1 MTYSIADY
9 ENRYAN
15 HIAEANRKGNY
26 DTEKIIAN
34 AIRLS
39 RVATRKDFE
48 DFKETFKDYDHGL
61 GHWKKWG
68 GGNKRASGTTA
79 TRKAKIAAISKAV
92 GDSADSVNVT
102 QAPDINRNDYAHS
115 SYDDGLGFRVNQFL
129 AGINAKANDTQGKN
143 MPSNPSIGYSNHS
156 RTNSYNTHGVGTRS
170 DGSKGTYGGPSVSAG
185 TYGGISSNSS
195 SPRLSRFAMS
205 FSVPSNLRSLY
216 TGAFNIAGGP
226 DPNRGL
232 NRGATYGRD
241 GEKTSI
247 TTDSDFGIRM
257 RNQVLAD
264 MARFKA

>member
-9 ENRYAN
+9 KDRYAK
-15 HIAEANRKGNY
+15 HIAEAGATSDEDVAKA
-26 DTEKIIAN
+26 IAK
-34 AIRLS
+34 ALYWS
-39 RVATRKDFE
+39 RVATPQDFE
-48 DFKETFKDYDHGL
+48 KFHETFKDYDHGL
-61 GHWKKWG
+61 GGWKKWG
-68 GGNKRASGTTA
+68 GGNKMGSAG
-79 TRKAKIAAISKAV
+79 AKIAAKRKANAEAK
-92 GDSADSVNVT
+92 G
-102 QAPDINRNDYAHS
+102 P
-115 SYDDGLGFRVNQFL
+115 GLGFALGQAVR
-129 AGINAKANDTQGKN
+129 GIKARFSPTQGQH
-143 MPSNPSIGYSNHS
+143 PTSAEGFGYSNHS
-156 RTNSYNTHGVGTRS
+156 RKNSYNTHGVGERS
-170 DGSKGTYGGPSVSAG
+170 DGSRGPVS
-185 TYGGISSNSS
+185 SSS
-195 SPRLSRFAMS
+195 SPRSRKFAMS

>member
-15 HIAEANRKGNY
+15 QIAEANSKGNY

-39 RVATRKDFE
+39 RVATDKDFS

-61 GHWKKWG
+61 GSWKKWG
-68 GGNKRASGTTA
+68 GGNKMGSGGA
-79 TRKAKIAAISKAV
+79 AVNAARKARAEANAASR
-92 GDSADSVNVT
+92 G
-102 QAPDINRNDYAHS
+102 P
-115 SYDDGLGFRVNQFL
+115 GLGFHLGQMARGVTARFSP
-129 AGINAKANDTQGKN
+129 TQGKGIATGAEG
-143 MPSNPSIGYSNHS
+143 MGYSNHS
-156 RTNSYNTHGVGTRS
+156 RKNSYNTHGVGTRS
-170 DGSKGTYGGPSVSAG
+170 DGSRGSVS
-185 TYGGISSNSS
+185 SSS
-195 SPRLSRFAMS
+195 SPRSRRFAMS
-205 FSVPSNLRSLY
+205 FSVPSNLQSLY
-216 TGAFNIAGGP
+216 SGSFNIAGGP

>member
-9 ENRYAN
+9 KDRYAK
-15 HIAEANRKGNY
+15 HIAEAGATSDEDVAKA
-26 DTEKIIAN
+26 IAK
-34 AIRLS
+34 ALYWS
-39 RVATRKDFE
+39 RVATPQDFE
-48 DFKETFKDYDHGL
+48 KFHETFKDYDHGL
-61 GHWKKWG
+61 GGWKKWG
-68 GGNKRASGTTA
+68 GGNKMGSAG
-79 TRKAKIAAISKAV
+79 AKIAAKRKANAEAK
-92 GDSADSVNVT
+92 G
-102 QAPDINRNDYAHS
+102 P
-115 SYDDGLGFRVNQFL
+115 GLGFALGQAVR
-129 AGINAKANDTQGKN
+129 GIKARFSPTQGQH
-143 MPSNPSIGYSNHS
+143 PTSAEGFGYSNHS
-156 RTNSYNTHGVGTRS
+156 RKNSYNTHGVGERS
-170 DGSKGTYGGPSVSAG
+170 DGSRGPVSS
-185 TYGGISSNSS
+185 IS
-195 SPRLSRFAMS
+195 SPRSRKFAMS